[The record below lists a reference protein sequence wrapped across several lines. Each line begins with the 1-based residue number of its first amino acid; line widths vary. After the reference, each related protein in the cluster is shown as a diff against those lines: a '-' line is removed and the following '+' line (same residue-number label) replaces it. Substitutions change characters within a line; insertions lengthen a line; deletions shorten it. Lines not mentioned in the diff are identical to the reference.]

1 MSTTEDQIKKMYS
14 SQLASQKEQLKQGY
28 MQADAEYAA
37 EKEKAQKVTD
47 ANLTRTAVEAQKAA
61 VNNAE
66 LHNAYGL
73 SSGTRAQARLAQEN
87 QLQADLTA
95 LRMQQ
100 QELDTDVERQRTLL
114 SQQYQ
119 SAIREAQAEND
130 LAKAQALYEEAQRQ
144 QDALLARQQAT
155 AAQKQAQDQRALEAA
170 KLMAEAGDYTR
181 LAKIYGLSAA
191 ELKALMGETTA
202 PAPAPGGTV
211 SETAPNATDLNSIYY
226 DDNVPA
232 AGNTSNGTGGYIGT
246 TYASGVQYMRTH
258 GVRSNVMNQLMTAEG
273 WNAAKKDGSSPVA
286 TAYDTYA
293 EYLNSYVQYAVAVTN
308 KRANGH
314 QVTTGTGGMIS
325 Q

>member
-28 MQADAEYAA
+28 VQADAEYAA
-37 EKEKAQKVTD
+37 EKEKAQKATD

-100 QELDTDVERQRTLL
+100 QEFDTDVERQRTLL

-144 QDALLARQQAT
+144 QDALLAQQQA
-155 AAQKQAQDQRALEAA
+155 QNQYALEAA
-170 KLMAEAGDYTR
+170 KLMADAGDYTR
-181 LAKIYGLSAA
+181 LAKIYGLSAS
-191 ELKALMGETTA
+191 ELEALMGGPST
-202 PAPAPGGTV
+202 PGGT
-211 SETAPNATDLNSIYY
+211 SPETSPNSIDLNSIYY
-226 DDNVPA
+226 DDNVRV
-232 AGNTSNGTGGYIGT
+232 TGG
-246 TYASGVQYMRTH
+246 
-258 GVRSNVMNQLMTAEG
+258 
-273 WNAAKKDGSSPVA
+273 
-286 TAYDTYA
+286 
-293 EYLNSYVQYAVAVTN
+293 NSTN
-308 KRANGH
+308 
-314 QVTTGTGGMIS
+314 TGTGTAQSQAGALVLDQNSILALGFGAISAETLNKLIEEGVVVEYVENGKLKFRKTSKGGGMPYS
-325 Q
+325 TALMPNG

>member
-181 LAKIYGLSAA
+181 LAAIYGLSPA
-191 ELKALMGETTA
+191 ELKVLMGEPTN
-202 PAPAPGGTV
+202 PAPNPSNNTGTV
-211 SETAPNATDLNSIYY
+211 DLNSIYY
-226 DDNVPA
+226 DDNVP
-232 AGNTSNGTGGYIGT
+232 TTG
-246 TYASGVQYMRTH
+246 ASGSTAKPTAQPQTDNLVLDQNSIIALGFGAISAETLNKLIEQ
-258 GVRSNVMNQLMTAEG
+258 GVVEEYAEG
-273 WNAAKKDGSSPVA
+273 GKLKFRKTAKG
-286 TAYDTYA
+286 
-293 EYLNSYVQYAVAVTN
+293 
-308 KRANGH
+308 
-314 QVTTGTGGMIS
+314 GGMPYS
-325 Q
+325 AALMPNR

>member
-95 LRMQQ
+95 LRVQQ

-144 QDALLARQQAT
+144 QDALLVRQQAA
-155 AAQKQAQDQRALEAA
+155 AAQKQEMALEAA
-170 KLMAEAGDYTR
+170 KFMADAGDYTR
-181 LAKIYGLSAA
+181 LAAIYGLSPA
-191 ELKALMGETTA
+191 ELKALMGEPATKEPPKVEAPTPAPTTA
-202 PAPAPGGTV
+202 PPTT
-211 SETAPNATDLNSIYY
+211 E
-226 DDNVPA
+226 
-232 AGNTSNGTGGYIGT
+232 NGTSTTNISSSGREHGG
-246 TYASGVQYMRTH
+246 SF
-258 GVRSNVMNQLMTAEG
+258 
-273 WNAAKKDGSSPVA
+273 GSSNSKSGKTDNTKKFIA
-286 TAYDTYA
+286 SHMTQEQAQSRGITRKEWLAMMISWLDSTDFSDEEY
-293 EYLNSYVQYAVAVTN
+293 EYLEQYY
-308 KRANGH
+308 GI
-314 QVTTGTGGMIS
+314 G
-325 Q
+325 

>member
-95 LRMQQ
+95 LRVQQ

-144 QDALLARQQAT
+144 QDALLAKQQAA
-155 AAQKQAQDQRALEAA
+155 AAQKQAQDLEAA
-170 KLMAEAGDYTR
+170 MLMADAGDYTR
-181 LAKIYGLSAA
+181 LAKIYDLSAA
-191 ELKALMGETTA
+191 ELKVLMGEPTN
-202 PAPAPGGTV
+202 PAPNPSNNT
-211 SETAPNATDLNSIYY
+211 
-226 DDNVPA
+226 
-232 AGNTSNGTGGYIGT
+232 GNETGGYIGT
-246 TYASGVQYMRTH
+246 TYASGVQYMKTH
-258 GVRSNVMNQLMTAEG
+258 GVRSDVMNKLMTAED
-273 WNAAKKDGSSPVA
+273 WEAAKKDGSSPVA

-293 EYLNSYVQYAVAVTN
+293 EYLNSYVQYAVSVTN

>member
-14 SQLASQKEQLKQGY
+14 SQLASQQEQLKQGY

-144 QDALLARQQAT
+144 QDALLAKQQAA
-155 AAQKQAQDQRALEAA
+155 AAQKQAQDLEAA
-170 KLMAEAGDYTR
+170 KLMADAGDYTR

-191 ELKALMGETTA
+191 ELKVLMGEPATKEPPKVEA
-202 PAPAPGGTV
+202 PTP
-211 SETAPNATDLNSIYY
+211 
-226 DDNVPA
+226 
-232 AGNTSNGTGGYIGT
+232 
-246 TYASGVQYMRTH
+246 ASGKTDNTKKFIASHMTQEQAQSRGITRKEWLAMMNSWLNNADFTDEEYAWLEQQY
-258 GVRSNVMNQLMTAEG
+258 GLA
-273 WNAAKKDGSSPVA
+273 
-286 TAYDTYA
+286 
-293 EYLNSYVQYAVAVTN
+293 
-308 KRANGH
+308 
-314 QVTTGTGGMIS
+314 
-325 Q
+325 